1 MHTFSGISVYDFVF
15 FKEGIVQNFF
25 YTEGLKGQADHGQL
39 EKFSD
44 P

>member
-15 FKEGIVQNFF
+15 FKEGIVQIF

>member
-1 MHTFSGISVYDFVF
+1 MTLFSSK
-15 FKEGIVQNFF
+15 KELSKIF